1 MNWNRLFT
9 LSFLIAALL
18 LAPVTVLPA
27 AELKLAAVLS
37 DHMVLQRD
45 KPVPVWGW
53 ADAGE
58 RVTVEFGGSE
68 ENGHRR
74 RQRQVAGEARRPAG
88 HH

>member
-37 DHMVLQRD
+37 DHMVLHAISPCRCGAGRTRASGSRWSSAVRR
-45 KPVPVWGW
+45 KRPPPTPAASGW
-53 ADAGE
+53 
-58 RVTVEFGGSE
+58 
-68 ENGHRR
+68 
-74 RQRQVAGEARRPAG
+74 
-88 HH
+88 